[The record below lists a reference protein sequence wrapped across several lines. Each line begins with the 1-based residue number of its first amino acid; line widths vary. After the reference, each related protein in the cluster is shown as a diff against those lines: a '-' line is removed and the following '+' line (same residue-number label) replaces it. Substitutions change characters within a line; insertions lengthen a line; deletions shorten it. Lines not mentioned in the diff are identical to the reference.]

1 MDEKIL
7 HELEETKKMVDEL
20 RLERERKEAVAEYRG
35 KLLHLAVEALKVFVA
50 PVVASVVT
58 HWLLK

>member
-35 KLLHLAVEALKVFVA
+35 KLLHLAVEALKAFVA

>member
-35 KLLHLAVEALKVFVA
+35 KLLRLVVEALKAFVA
-50 PVVASVVT
+50 PVVAAVVT